1 MFPSFKNILRAAGA
15 FALGVALVNLAAC
28 RQPPTPPYRAEGSA
42 FGVEYASFHWK
53 TEQDFKRISEFFT
66 DEESTGSDVVVR
78 SDPSVRDGLYLIVN
92 LESST
97 VVPEGS
103 VAELAYLHPERAGVR
118 TQRWT
123 LPEFRA
129 APQREL
135 RLGLTGKTWGK
146 HLSRKRPAAWKL
158 SVVSP
163 DGETLVL
170 RRSFLWTEKAE
181 TPAAA
186 AER

>member
-15 FALGVALVNLAAC
+15 LVLAAALVGLAAC
-28 RQPPTPPYRAEGSA
+28 SSPPTPPYRAAGSA
-42 FGVEYASFHWK
+42 YGIEYASFYWK
-53 TEQDFKRISEFFT
+53 TEKDFKRISEFFT
-66 DEESTGSDVVVR
+66 DEEDTGSNVVVR
-78 SDPSVRDGLYLIVN
+78 SDPAVRNGLYLIVN
-92 LESST
+92 LECGAH
-97 VVPEGS
+97 VPAGS
-103 VAELAYLHPERAGVR
+103 VAELRYLHPERSGEQ

-135 RLGLTGKTWGK
+135 RLGLTGKTWEKQFSG
-146 HLSRKRPAAWKL
+146 KRPAAWKL

-186 AER
+186 ER